1 MSPDLS
7 RFDHSFATMPAHRR
21 GGSTASDCG
30 IGAVGRG
37 GGHLHLGQKYHHQR
51 ASHVMN
57 MRRLISGWMTAAA
70 RAFAAIAMVSV
81 LCVTTHGAAGGDP
94 AKNQDPAK
102 SDVQESKIRES
113 VVKISA
119 TMRYP
124 DMTHPWAKHS
134 SQDASGTGVVIDGKR
149 ILTNA
154 HVVLYASQL
163 FVESYQSS
171 DKLPARVEA
180 VSPGIDLAV
189 LRLDDESFFEK
200 RSPVVRTE
208 ALPEVKD
215 TVLVYG
221 YPQGGSTQSVTKGI
235 VSRIEFAGYGE
246 GTSGVRVQVDAAI
259 NPGNSGGPALVD
271 GKMIG
276 LIFSKLGRADNI
288 GYIIP
293 SEEID
298 LFLKDVADGH
308 YDGKPAIHQSLQTLE
323 NDALRAFLKID
334 KKTQGEV
341 VHATDPSEPN
351 DLLKP
356 FDLLTKIGD
365 HEIDNVGMVKIKD
378 NLRLNFLY
386 LVQKVAKDGKVPF
399 TVVREGKTLSIDVPS
414 KHAYPM
420 LINSLKGKYPS
431 YFIYG
436 PLVFSPVSNEFV
448 AALATRF
455 YALASIASPLALRR
469 GDLPKFEGEELVIVS
484 SPMFPH
490 RIGKGYDDPFT
501 KVIKE
506 VNGVRIKNLR
516 HLVEVLRDSKEK
528 FTRIS
533 FDDKFSET
541 IVFDHQEILK
551 ATDEILSDNGI
562 REQAS
567 EDLSAVWSKKK

>member
-1 MSPDLS
+1 
-7 RFDHSFATMPAHRR
+7 
-21 GGSTASDCG
+21 
-30 IGAVGRG
+30 
-37 GGHLHLGQKYHHQR
+37 
-51 ASHVMN
+51 MN
-57 MRRLISGWMTAAA
+57 MRRLISDWMTTAA
-70 RAFAAIAMVSV
+70 RVFAVLSTVSV
-81 LCVTTHGAAGGDP
+81 LCVTTSGATG
-94 AKNQDPAK
+94 QDAAK
-102 SDVQESKIRES
+102 SDASESKIRES

-124 DMTHPWAKHS
+124 DLTHPWTKHS
-134 SQDASGTGVVIDGKR
+134 PQDASGTGVVIDGKR

-189 LRLDDESFFEK
+189 IRLDDESFFDK
-200 RSPVVRTE
+200 RSPVVRTA

-215 TVLVYG
+215 SVLVYG
-221 YPQGGSTQSVTKGI
+221 YPQGGSTLSVTKGI

-246 GTSGVRVQVDAAI
+246 ATSGVRVQVDAAI

-271 GKMIG
+271 GKMVG
-276 LIFSKLGRADNI
+276 LIFSKLTQADNI

-298 LFLKDVADGH
+298 LFLKDVADGS
-308 YDGKPAIHQSLQTLE
+308 YDGKPALHESLQTLE
-323 NDALRAFLKID
+323 NDALRAFLKLD

-341 VHATDPSEPN
+341 VHSTDPGEPN
-351 DLLKP
+351 DPLKP
-356 FDLLTKIGD
+356 FDLLTKIAD

-378 NLRLNFLY
+378 NLRLNFQY
-386 LVQKVAKDGKVPF
+386 LVQQVAKDGKVPF
-399 TVVREGKTLSIDVPS
+399 TVVRDGKTLSIDVPA
-414 KHAYPM
+414 KNKYPL
-420 LINSLKGKYPS
+420 LIGSLKGKYPS

-436 PLVFSPVSNEFV
+436 PLVFSPVTNEFMS
-448 AALATRF
+448 ALDRTGRLYGALA
-455 YALASIASPLALRR
+455 LIGSPLALRR
-469 GDLPKFEGEELVIVS
+469 GDLPKFEGEELVVVS
-484 SPMFPH
+484 SPIFPH
-490 RIGKGYDDPFT
+490 PLGKGYDNPFS
-501 KVIKE
+501 KVVKE
-506 VNGVRIKNLR
+506 VNGIPIKNLR
-516 HLVEVLRDSKEK
+516 HFVEVLRDSKEK
-528 FTRIS
+528 FTKIS

-541 IVFDHQEILK
+541 IVFNHQDALK

>member
-1 MSPDLS
+1 
-7 RFDHSFATMPAHRR
+7 
-21 GGSTASDCG
+21 
-30 IGAVGRG
+30 
-37 GGHLHLGQKYHHQR
+37 
-51 ASHVMN
+51 MN
-57 MRRLISGWMTAAA
+57 MRRLISGRMTATA
-70 RAFAAIAMVSV
+70 RAFAAISAASV
-81 LCVTTHGAAGGDP
+81 LCVTASGAVG
-94 AKNQDPAK
+94 QDPVK
-102 SDVQESKIRES
+102 SDAQEGKIRES

-124 DMTHPWAKHS
+124 DLTHPWTKHS
-134 SQDASGTGVVIDGKR
+134 PQDASGTGVVIDGKR

-154 HVVLYASQL
+154 HVVLYASQV

-189 LRLDDESFFEK
+189 IRLDDESFFEK

-271 GKMIG
+271 GKMVG
-276 LIFSKLGRADNI
+276 LIFSKLTQADNI

-298 LFLKDVADGH
+298 LFLKDVADGT
-308 YDGKPAIHQSLQTLE
+308 YDGKPALHESLQTLE
-323 NDALRAFLKID
+323 NDALRAYLKLD
-334 KKTQGEV
+334 RKTQGMV
-341 VHATDPSEPN
+341 VHSPDPSDKEDP
-351 DLLKP
+351 LKP
-356 FDLLTKIGD
+356 FDLLTKIAD
-365 HEIDNVGMVKIKD
+365 HEIDNVGMVKIKE
-378 NLRLNFLY
+378 NLRLNFHY
-386 LVQKVAKDGKVPF
+386 LIQKVAKDNKVPL
-399 TVVREGKTLSIDVPS
+399 TVVRDGKTMSIDVAA
-414 KHAYPM
+414 KNKYPM

-436 PLVFSPVSNEFV
+436 PLVFSPVTNEFV
-448 AALATRF
+448 SALDRTGRLYGALA
-455 YALASIASPLALRR
+455 LIGSPLALRR
-469 GDLPKFEGEELVIVS
+469 GDLPKFEGEELVAVS
-484 SPMFPH
+484 SPIFPH
-490 RIGKGYDDPFT
+490 PLGKGYDNPFS
-501 KVIKE
+501 KIVKE
-506 VNGVRIKNLR
+506 VNGIRIKNLR
-516 HLVEVLRDSKEK
+516 HFVEVLRDSKEK
-528 FTRIS
+528 FTKIS

-541 IVFDHQEILK
+541 IVFNHQDALK